1 MLDKAYFYVIIISVS
16 DLFETVPASDNVT
29 VIRLSIKELDMY
41 NIPIFNDDMK
51 PHIGESKPHIIFDMQ
66 NIHYMDSSALG
77 AFFNI
82 KKKTDENGQK
92 MFLTSLNKATAM
104 LFRLS
109 RADELLTFY
118 DNVDAAL
125 KHI

>member
-1 MLDKAYFYVIIISVS
+1 MS
-16 DLFETVPASDNVT
+16 DLFDIIPHNDNVM
-29 VIRLSIKELDMY
+29 VIRLTIKELDMY

-51 PHIGESKPHIIFDMQ
+51 SMIGQGKPHIVFDMQ

-82 KKKTDENGQK
+82 KKKTNENGQK

-118 DNVDAAL
+118 ETVEEAVN
-125 KHI
+125 HI

>member
-1 MLDKAYFYVIIISVS
+1 MVS
-16 DLFETVPASDNVT
+16 DLFEVVSARDDASI
-29 VIRLSIKELDMY
+29 IRLSIKELDMY

-51 PHIGESKPHIIFDMQ
+51 PHIGASKPHIIFDMQ

-82 KKKTDENGQK
+82 KKKTDENNQK

-118 DNVDAAL
+118 DTVEEAL